1 MPAVHRVRSS
11 AVLRHCPVVL
21 LRQGRYRELPSLSPL
36 LNTLARNIHTRS
48 GAMCAEPLAST
59 TRGHIQIVESDD
71 DLADC
76 APLRVY
82 SSSKASARR
91 RSMASLMSWN
101 TKIAR
106 APMRFLCSGLSVL

>member
-21 LRQGRYRELPSLSPL
+21 LRQGRYGEHPSLSPL

-71 DLADC
+71 DLA
-76 APLRVY
+76 
-82 SSSKASARR
+82 
-91 RSMASLMSWN
+91 MSWN

-106 APMRFLCSGLSVL
+106 APMRFLCSGTKRFVEWLPCLGELIQVGRSLSQRFRA